1 MAMETFE
8 VENQPPSML
17 FCVLYVE
24 LLSGRP
30 FRDQLMRAG
39 GLEGA
44 VRQLSCTE
52 SPTLAS
58 VAPEMVTSLGAT
70 LRIIERGQIIKIM
83 TTQWFSFV
91 SGLTQNS

>member
-1 MAMETFE
+1 METFD

-30 FRDQLMRAG
+30 LSDQLMRAG

-44 VRQLSCTE
+44 VMQVNWTL

-58 VAPEMVTSLGAT
+58 VAPEIVTSLGAT
-70 LRIIERGQIIKIM
+70 KRAMRGD
-83 TTQWFSFV
+83 
-91 SGLTQNS
+91 N